1 MIAASALVVA
11 VLASYAGIGLLS
23 LNGTSSFS
31 ALTELPGVNS
41 VVAGIGWVQ
50 PKLASAVHV
59 STQSTPGSNAFADV
73 SFVNF
78 GAITDTQGHTRQIS
92 ITNHSSSDLHLRVAI
107 PSGSPSIA
115 AQFTNG
121 QSTVKVPPR
130 QQATVVVTQNP
141 LYAGPFAASVQISAD
156 GLSPI
161 TVSVSGDQAPLP
173 PGAVTATPGAG
184 GAVNVS
190 WAPSASVSGVHR
202 YIVERSSNGTTFTQI
217 GPVTTATS
225 ISDQTPSDGSYSY
238 RVRAVADGANALPS
252 APGPVGTVTSDSTPP
267 DLPKSVSVG
276 PQFINLKNVDSV
288 PVTVTLPQTTAPSD
302 TITVTL
308 SDGTHT
314 ATQTAPGGSASVMV
328 HVPAG
333 SLTDSPS
340 DATPT
345 ISVSATATDAL
356 GNTSKPVSGDPV
368 VKDTVA
374 PGTPTLGDLPTIS
387 EANQD
392 SYVVPFETA
401 SPSASTDT
409 FTATAQAADGTGPT
423 ISSNPVPVTTPN
435 AALASLAGIND
446 GKVAITGQITDLAG
460 NTSDQ
465 VTTNVLK
472 DTSGP
477 PAPSQLEIAPGQDN
491 PVNVVTPQSA
501 QNVFITATFATAP
514 TTDDEIRVFAAQRK
528 LVDVNGDGQTTTFT
542 WGPFDLSS
550 VGAGTYKL
558 GMNQI
563 DGLGNDTWAQAMF
576 TVDNGVQG
584 PTSVGVPAGPNNPAG
599 YVNAATQTAATI
611 MATFAAPTDPADQI
625 ALSVDGLSL
634 GTQAGG
640 SDTLSWT
647 GDLSSLPDGT
657 LDILGTITDPNGVQT
672 TFHGS
677 LIKDTTPPPAPAV
690 AGVAG
695 PPPNV
700 ISPSNESC
708 VNVAVAFNQAPDATD
723 TVTATLSDGT
733 NSVQGSAAAGDGQVT
748 VGCIDAS
755 SLAAGPVS
763 VTVTVTDVA
772 GNSVTFTGTP
782 AAKVACKHNQG

>member
-50 PKLASAVHV
+50 PQLAGAVHV
-59 STQSTPGSNAFADV
+59 RTQSQPTSDAFSDV

-78 GAITDTQGHTRQIS
+78 GPIQDTAGHERQIS
-92 ITNHSSSDLHLRVAI
+92 IVNHSSTRLPLQVSVVGGAPVLSAHFLGG
-107 PSGSPSIA
+107 GS
-115 AQFTNG
+115 TT
-121 QSTVKVPPR
+121 TVHAHSR
-130 QQATVVVTQNP
+130 ATVLVSQNP
-141 LYAGPFAASVQISAD
+141 AYAGPFSGAVQISSS
-156 GLSPI
+156 GLKPI
-161 TVSVSGDQAPLP
+161 QVQITGDQAPLP
-173 PGAVTATPGAG
+173 PGAVTATAAAN
-184 GAVNVS
+184 GAVDLS
-190 WAPSASVSGVHR
+190 WAPSASVSGVHG
-202 YIVERSSNGTTFTQI
+202 YIVERSSDGTAFAQVASLPSATTTFT
-217 GPVTTATS
+217 
-225 ISDQTPSDGSYSY
+225 DQTPSDGSYTY
-238 RVRAVADGANALPS
+238 RVLAVADGANALQS
-252 APGPVGTVTSDSTPP
+252 APGPVGTVTADSTPP
-267 DLPKSVSVG
+267 DLPKSVSAG
-276 PQFINLKNVDSV
+276 PQFINQKNVDAV
-288 PVTVTLPQTTAPSD
+288 PVTVALPQTTSPSD

-314 ATQTAPGGSASVMV
+314 ATQTAPGGSASITV

-333 SLTDSPS
+333 SLADSPD

-345 ISVSATATDAL
+345 IAVSATATDAL
-356 GNTSKPVSGDPV
+356 GNTSKPVSGAPV

-374 PGTPTLGDLPTIS
+374 PGDPVLGDLPTIS

-392 SYVVPFETA
+392 SYVVPFETS

-409 FTATAQAADGTGPT
+409 FTATAQAFDGTGPT
-423 ISSNPVPVTTPN
+423 VSSDPVPVGAPN
-435 AALASLAGIND
+435 SGLPSLAAIDD
-446 GKVAITGQITDLAG
+446 GKVAITGQVTDLAG

-465 VTTNVLK
+465 VKAVVLK

-477 PAPSQLEIAPGQDN
+477 AAPSQLEIAPSEDN

-550 VGAGTYKL
+550 VAAGTWKL

-563 DGLGNDTWAQAMF
+563 DGIGNDTWAQTMF

-584 PTSVGVPAGPNNPAG
+584 PDSVGVPAGPNNPAG

-611 MATFAAPTDPADQI
+611 MATFAAATDPADQI

-690 AGVAG
+690 AGVVG

-700 ISPSNESC
+700 ITPGDESC
-708 VNVAVAFNQAPDATD
+708 VNVAVAFNQAPDASD

-733 NSVQGSAAAGDGQVT
+733 NSVQGSAPAGDGQVT
-748 VGCIDAS
+748 VGCLDAS
-755 SLAAGPVS
+755 SLAAGPS
-763 VTVTVTDVA
+763 R
-772 GNSVTFTGTP
+772 
-782 AAKVACKHNQG
+782 

>member
-23 LNGTSSFS
+23 LTGTSSLS

-50 PKLASAVHV
+50 PQLAGAVHV
-59 STQSTPGSNAFADV
+59 RTQAQPTSDAFSDV
-73 SFVNF
+73 SFLNF
-78 GAITDTQGHTRQIS
+78 GPIQDTAGHERQIS
-92 ITNHSSSDLHLRVAI
+92 IVNHSSSRLPLQVSVVGGPVLSAHFRGG
-107 PSGSPSIA
+107 GS
-115 AQFTNG
+115 TT
-121 QSTVKVPPR
+121 TVHAHSR
-130 QQATVVVTQNP
+130 ATVLVSQNP
-141 LYAGPFAASVQISAD
+141 AYAGPFSGAVQISSK
-156 GLSPI
+156 GLTPI
-161 TVSVSGDQAPLP
+161 HVQITGEQAPLP
-173 PGAVTATPGAG
+173 PGAVTATPAAN
-184 GAVNVS
+184 GAVNLS
-190 WAPSASVSGVHR
+190 WAPSASVSGVHG
-202 YIVERSSNGTTFTQI
+202 YIVERSSDGTTFT
-217 GPVTTATS
+217 PVTSLPNATTFT
-225 ISDQTPSDGSYSY
+225 DHTPSDGSYSY
-238 RVRAVADGANALPS
+238 RVLAVADGANALQS
-252 APGPVGTVTSDSTPP
+252 APGPVGTVTADSTAP

-276 PQFINLKNVDSV
+276 PQFINEKNVDGV
-288 PVTVTLPQTTAPSD
+288 PVTVALPQSTSPSD

-308 SDGTHT
+308 SDGTHS
-314 ATQTAPGGSASVMV
+314 ATQTASGGSASITV

-333 SLTDSPS
+333 SLTDSPD

-345 ISVSATATDAL
+345 IAVSATVTDAL
-356 GNTSKPVSGDPV
+356 GNTSKPVSGLPV

-374 PGTPTLGDLPTIS
+374 PGAPALGDLPTIS

-392 SYVVPFETA
+392 SYVVPFETG
-401 SPSASTDT
+401 SPTASTDT
-409 FTATAQAADGTGPT
+409 FTATAQAFDRTGPT
-423 ISSNPVPVTTPN
+423 ISSDPVPVGAPN
-435 AALASLAGIND
+435 AALPSLTAIDD
-446 GKVAITGQITDLAG
+446 GKVAITGQVTDLAG

-465 VTTNVLK
+465 AAAVVLK

-477 PAPSQLEIAPGQDN
+477 PAPSQLEIAPSQDN

-514 TTDDEIRVFAAQRK
+514 ATDDDIRVFAAQRK

-550 VGAGTYKL
+550 VAAGTWKL

-563 DGLGNDTWAQAMF
+563 DGLGNDTWAQTKF

-584 PTSVGVPAGPNNPAG
+584 PDSVGVPAGPNNPAG

-640 SDTLSWT
+640 SDTLLWT
-647 GDLSSLPDGT
+647 GDISSLPDGT

-690 AGVAG
+690 AGVVG

-700 ISPSNESC
+700 ITPGDASC

-733 NSVQGSAAAGDGQVT
+733 NSVQGSAPAGDGQVT

-755 SLAAGPVS
+755 SLAAGPIS

-782 AAKVACKHNQG
+782 ASKVACKHDQG